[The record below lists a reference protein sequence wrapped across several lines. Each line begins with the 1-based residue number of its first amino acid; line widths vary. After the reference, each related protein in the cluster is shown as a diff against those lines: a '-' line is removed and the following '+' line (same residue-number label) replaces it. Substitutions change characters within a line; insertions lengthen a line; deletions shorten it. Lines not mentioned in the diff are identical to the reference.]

1 MSTIT
6 ITLPDERLNRLELRA
21 ADLGITVEEL
31 VKMSLDEL
39 LAKTDEAF
47 EQAVNRVLEKNKD
60 LYERLA
66 QRDPRTVPSDYGPV
80 RRR

>member
-6 ITLPDERLNRLELRA
+6 ITVPDERLSRLEDRA

-47 EQAVNRVLEKNKD
+47 EQAVNRVMEKNQD

-66 QRDPRTVPSDYGPV
+66 Q
-80 RRR
+80 

>member
-1 MSTIT
+1 VKRKNVVYWGSEVTMSTIT
-6 ITLPDERLNRLELRA
+6 ITLPDERLDRLERKA

-31 VKMSLDEL
+31 VKLSVDEL

-47 EQAVNRVLEKNKD
+47 EQAVNRVLEKNQD

-66 QRDPRTVPSDYGPV
+66 Q
-80 RRR
+80 

>member
-6 ITLPDERLNRLELRA
+6 ITLPDERLNRLEHRA

-39 LAKTDEAF
+39 LAKTEEAF
-47 EQAVNRVLEKNKD
+47 DQAVNRVMEKNKD

-66 QRDPRTVPSDYGPV
+66 Q
-80 RRR
+80 

>member
-1 MSTIT
+1 MGTIT
-6 ITLPDERLNRLELRA
+6 IMLPDERLSRLADRA

-31 VKMSLDEL
+31 VRLSVDEL

-47 EQAVNRVLEKNKD
+47 EQAVSRVLKKNKD

-66 QRDPRTVPSDYGPV
+66 Q
-80 RRR
+80 

>member
-6 ITLPDERLNRLELRA
+6 IALPDERLNRLERRA

-31 VKMSLDEL
+31 VQLSVDEL

-47 EQAVNRVLEKNKD
+47 EQAVHRVLEKNKD

-66 QRDPRTVPSDYGPV
+66 Q
-80 RRR
+80 

>member
-6 ITLPDERLNRLELRA
+6 ITLPDERLNRLEHRA

-39 LAKTDEAF
+39 LSKTDEAF
-47 EQAVNRVLEKNKD
+47 EHAMGRVLDRNKD
-60 LYERLA
+60 LYERL
-66 QRDPRTVPSDYGPV
+66 RPHRGF
-80 RRR
+80 